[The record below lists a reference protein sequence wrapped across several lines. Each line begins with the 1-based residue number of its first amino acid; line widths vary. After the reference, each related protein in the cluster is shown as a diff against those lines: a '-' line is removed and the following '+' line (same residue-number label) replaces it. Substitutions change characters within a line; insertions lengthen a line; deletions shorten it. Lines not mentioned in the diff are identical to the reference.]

1 MPRPLGLLLCDL
13 FLIALATLAAFF
25 LRENFELPM
34 DRLRVLLPHFV
45 LTLMIAVP
53 VLLAFSVHRS
63 IWRLSVLV
71 DYMRIAAAAVMIVM
85 FATTLGFFV
94 NRLDGVSR
102 SLPVLQGI
110 VMIFTLVGARVISR
124 QRHVLRQRTTLA
136 SIDPAGPIPQETVLV
151 VGINHI
157 SELYLLGVAEFA
169 AHRTAIAG
177 LLGRSERHSGR
188 IVQQQKVLGTPEE
201 VLTVLRELEVHGV
214 FVSRIVVTV
223 AFSTLS
229 AEAREALLEAE
240 RSSDLYLDFFAERM
254 FSSDRP
260 TREAATTDD
269 DSSAD
274 FKGSTRPHPGDLID
288 KNSQPSFTAATVQAL
303 ERPGFSMAKR
313 LFDFSVAL
321 VLIFA
326 VIPLMCL
333 VAFAVAVDVGIPTV
347 FWQQRP
353 GRLGVPFKLFKFRTM
368 RAAHDDVG
376 NRVPDAER
384 SATIGAVLRR
394 FRLDELPQLWH
405 ILCGQMSFVG
415 PRPLLPID
423 QSVAHN
429 ARLLVRPGL
438 TGWAQVNGGRE
449 VSADDKAALDI
460 WYVRNASMALDLK
473 ILLRTIPMVIY
484 GERIDLASIDLA
496 RRELDSVGFG
506 GSQ

>member
-1 MPRPLGLLLCDL
+1 MRRSLGLLFCDL
-13 FLIALATLAAFF
+13 CLIALATLAAFL
-25 LRENFELPM
+25 LRENFELPI
-34 DRLRVLLPHFV
+34 DRLAVLLPHFV
-45 LTLMIAVP
+45 LTLIVAVP
-53 VLLAFSVHRS
+53 VLLSFSVHRS

-71 DYMRIAAAAVMIVM
+71 DYMRLAAAAATIVMI
-85 FATTLGFFV
+85 ATTLGFFV
-94 NRLDGVSR
+94 NRLEGVSR

-110 VMIFTLVGARVISR
+110 VMIFMLVGVRVISR
-124 QRHVLRQRTTLA
+124 QRHVLRQRSALA
-136 SIDPAGPIPQETVLV
+136 AIDPAGPRPQDTVLV
-151 VGINHI
+151 VGINQI

-223 AFSTLS
+223 AFPTLS

-254 FSSDRP
+254 FSLERHARESGPAFDDGQAPLDASDRLGSGDP
-260 TREAATTDD
+260 TDKGD
-269 DSSAD
+269 QLSSEFA
-274 FKGSTRPHPGDLID
+274 
-288 KNSQPSFTAATVQAL
+288 NVQTL
-303 ERPGFSMAKR
+303 ERPGYFIAKR
-313 LFDFSVAL
+313 LFDLGVAS
-321 VLIFA
+321 VLILA
-326 VIPLMCL
+326 TMPLMCV
-333 VAFAVAVDVGIPTV
+333 VAFAVAVDVGVPTV

-353 GRLGVPFKLFKFRTM
+353 GRLGVPFKVFKFRTM
-368 RAAHDDVG
+368 RAAHDAAG

-384 SATIGAVLRR
+384 SAAIGACLRR

-423 QSVAHN
+423 QSAAHS

-460 WYVRNASMALDLK
+460 WYVRHASMALDLK
-473 ILLRTIPMVIY
+473 ILFRTVPMVIY
-484 GERIDLASIDLA
+484 GERIDRASIDLA
-496 RRELDSVGFG
+496 RRELGSVGFG